1 MNRYLNIDVR
11 PGNIAI
17 VIGENG
23 SGKSTLLNNL
33 SRYYTFQGAYVIAIA
48 IANSIHDKF
57 RNESRRFKLLSHK
70 IGRKISLRTIK
81 RALLNINE
89 DDYIKMQQIGD
100 ILLYVGYEPSI
111 GVQVNLLKDVNDYI
125 LDDNDFLSDEDKYEI
140 STLIKEVKYLGLNDF
155 TWIYLEDYDYINIK
169 SQTVMRLLR
178 YESKLKKLG
187 LISEIEI
194 FLKKMPS
201 PSKINLLDASSGELA
216 FITSLLFITTS
227 ITNDSVILIDEPEN
241 SLHPKWQKEYLTKL
255 MDVFYY
261 YQPAIIC
268 ATHSPIIV
276 SGAELSEKS
285 SLTVYKSDYTG
296 VNELKVDSGNLEQ
309 MLWEMFGVAT
319 PENRFFSQLVMS
331 KLNELAENELTFN
344 EVKYFLESL
353 KNEVYDQ
360 KQKDIVSASMKLA
373 EEIERRK

>member
-1 MNRYLNIDVR
+1 MNRYPNIDVQ
-11 PGNIAI
+11 PGNMAI

-23 SGKSTLLNNL
+23 SGKSTLLNYL
-33 SRYYTFQGAYVIAIA
+33 SRYYTFQGAYVIA

-70 IGRKISLRTIK
+70 SGRKISLRTIK

-89 DDYIKMQQIGD
+89 DDYIKMRQIGD
-100 ILLYVGYEPSI
+100 ILIYVGYEPGI
-111 GVQVNLLKDVNDYI
+111 GVQVNLLKDVNDYT
-125 LDDNDFLSDEDKYEI
+125 LDESDFLSDEDKYEI
-140 STLIKEVKYLGLNDF
+140 STLIKEIKFHGAIGF
-155 TWIYLEDYDYINIK
+155 EWIDLEEYGYRDIK
-169 SQTVMRLLR
+169 SQTIRRLLR

-187 LISEIEI
+187 VISEIEV
-194 FLKKMPS
+194 FLKKTPS
-201 PSKINLLDASSGELA
+201 PSEINLLDASSGELA
-216 FITSLLFITTS
+216 FITSLLFIATS
-227 ITNDSVILIDEPEN
+227 ITNHSVILIDEPEN

-276 SGAELSEKS
+276 SGAELSERS
-285 SLTVYKSDYTG
+285 SLTVYKSDYAG

-331 KLNELAENELTFN
+331 KLNELAENKLTLN
-344 EVKYFLESL
+344 QVIKFLENL
-353 KNEVYDQ
+353 QNEVYDP
-360 KQKDIVSASMKLA
+360 KQKDIVSASVKLA

>member
-48 IANSIHDKF
+48 NSIHDKF

-70 IGRKISLRTIK
+70 SGRKISLRTIK

-100 ILLYVGYEPSI
+100 ILLYVGYGPSI

-194 FLKKMPS
+194 FLRKGPS
-201 PSKINLLDASSGELA
+201 PSVINLLDASSGELA
-216 FITSLLFITTS
+216 FISSLLFISTS
-227 ITNDSVILIDEPEN
+227 ITDNSVILIDEPEN

-255 MDVFYY
+255 MDIFYY
-261 YQPAIIC
+261 HQPAIIC

-331 KLNELAENELTFN
+331 KLNELAENKLTLN
-344 EVKYFLESL
+344 QVIRFLENL
-353 KNEVYDQ
+353 QNEVYDP
-360 KQKDIVSASMKLA
+360 KQKDIVSASVKLA